1 MFVGRSASCC
11 CQNGIGLRDR
21 DRVDRQ
27 SKRSNPR
34 MVFHDSTL
42 AGDTLLEALRAVRQ
56 GRHGRCVQSVMV
68 MMFLFELWQTCFVSY
83 TTAVVVVVVVVVV
96 DM

>member
-1 MFVGRSASCC
+1 
-11 CQNGIGLRDR
+11 
-21 DRVDRQ
+21 
-27 SKRSNPR
+27 
-34 MVFHDSTL
+34 
-42 AGDTLLEALRAVRQ
+42 
-56 GRHGRCVQSVMV
+56 MV